1 LLIASTLIRDLWFA
15 CFFLRNYAECKTK
28 QKRFAEVHFLPPLA
42 SIIVRTIV
50 GRVASTFAGEGE
62 IANVSGVLRDEG
74 EFLQ

>member
-1 LLIASTLIRDLWFA
+1 
-15 CFFLRNYAECKTK
+15 
-28 QKRFAEVHFLPPLA
+28 
-42 SIIVRTIV
+42 V